1 LRLLQGTP
9 GDYDRGARLS
19 QFQKS
24 VVRKILT
31 ALFSFMR
38 IVVDVMGGDRG
49 PQAAVDGARL
59 ALHEIAGISE
69 LYLVGNEA
77 EIESAIEKTGLKDKR
92 VRIVHASQVLTMD
105 DKPVE
110 GLRKKKDCSLLRA
123 VELLKDGR
131 GQALIST
138 GNTGG
143 LVAASTIRL
152 RTLEGVDRPA
162 IAPVMPS
169 EKGYFVLIDGGAT
182 PECKPLHLAQFAI
195 MGSLYCQ
202 KILGTENPRV
212 GILSNG
218 SEEIKG
224 TELTREAHKL
234 CQGLGLNYLGYI
246 EGHDLWEDQVEVVV
260 TDGFLGNIVLKTCES
275 MGRAVGRFLKRELN
289 ATPVRQLGKVLAG
302 KAFIALKNK
311 LDPDAYGGAPLL
323 GLNGTVIKAH
333 GSANARAIKNAI
345 RVATETIH
353 HHLNESIVQQIA
365 KSNESLSTVSST

>member
-1 LRLLQGTP
+1 
-9 GDYDRGARLS
+9 
-19 QFQKS
+19 
-24 VVRKILT
+24 
-31 ALFSFMR
+31 MR

-49 PQAAVDGARL
+49 PDVVVDGARL
-59 ALHEIAGISE
+59 ALDEYSEISD
-69 LYLVGNEA
+69 LYLVGNET
-77 EIESAIEKTGLKDKR
+77 EIQAAIKKTGLSDKR
-92 VRIVHASQVLTMD
+92 VQIVHASQVLTME

-123 VELLKDGR
+123 VDLLKDGR

-143 LVAASTIRL
+143 IVAASTIRL
-152 RTLEGVDRPA
+152 RTLKGVERPA

-169 EKGYFVLIDGGAT
+169 GTGYFILIDAGAT
-182 PECKPLHLAQFAI
+182 PECKPIHLAQFAI

-202 KILGTENPRV
+202 KILGTKSPRV

-234 CQGLGLNYLGYI
+234 CQGLGLNYIGYV
-246 EGHDLWEDQVEVVV
+246 EGHDLFNDAVEVVV

-275 MGRAVGRFLKRELN
+275 LGRAVGRFLKQELN
-289 ATPVRQLGKVLAG
+289 ASPIRRLGKVLAG
-302 KAFIALKNK
+302 NALLALKTK
-311 LDPDAYGGAPLL
+311 LDPDIYGGAPLL
-323 GLNGTVIKAH
+323 GLNGNVIKAH

-353 HHLNESIVQQIA
+353 HHLNESIV
-365 KSNESLSTVSST
+365 NEISKTNDVVSAVPETIK

>member
-1 LRLLQGTP
+1 
-9 GDYDRGARLS
+9 
-19 QFQKS
+19 
-24 VVRKILT
+24 
-31 ALFSFMR
+31 MR

-49 PQAAVDGARL
+49 PETVVDGARL
-59 ALHEIAGISE
+59 ALAEYTAISE
-69 LYLVGNEA
+69 LYLVGHET
-77 EIESAIEKTGLKDKR
+77 EIRAAMKKTGLHDQR
-92 VRIVHASQVLTMD
+92 AQVVHASQVLTME

-123 VELLKDGR
+123 VDLVKDGR

-143 LVAASTIRL
+143 MVAASTIRL
-152 RTLEGVDRPA
+152 RTLEGVERPA
-162 IAPVMPS
+162 IAPVIPS
-169 EKGYFVLIDGGAT
+169 GKGYFILVDAGAT

-202 KILGTENPRV
+202 KILGTANPRV

-234 CQGLGLNYLGYI
+234 CQRLGLNYIGYV
-246 EGHDLWEDQVEVVV
+246 EGHDLFEDRVEVVV

-275 MGRAVGRFLKRELN
+275 MGRAVGRFLKHEFN
-289 ATPVRQLGKVLAG
+289 ATPIRKLGKVLAG
-302 KAFIALKNK
+302 NALLALKTK
-311 LDPDAYGGAPLL
+311 LDPDIYGGAPLL

-345 RVATETIH
+345 RVAMETIQ
-353 HHLNESIVQQIA
+353 HHLNESIVKEIS
-365 KSNESLSTVSST
+365 KTNEVLSTT

>member
-1 LRLLQGTP
+1 
-9 GDYDRGARLS
+9 
-19 QFQKS
+19 
-24 VVRKILT
+24 
-31 ALFSFMR
+31 MR

-49 PQAAVDGARL
+49 PDVVVDGARL
-59 ALHEIAGISE
+59 ALEEFPIITE
-69 LYLVGNEA
+69 LFLVGNES
-77 EIESAIEKTGLKDKR
+77 EIQGAIEKSRLRDPR
-92 VRIVHASQVLTMD
+92 ARIVHASQVLTME

-123 VELLKDGR
+123 VDLIKDGR

-152 RTLEGVDRPA
+152 RTLAGVERPT

-169 EKGYFVLIDGGAT
+169 ERGYFVLVDGGAT
-182 PECKPLHLAQFAI
+182 PECKPIHLAQFAI

-202 KILGTENPRV
+202 KILGTTNPRV

-218 SEEIKG
+218 SEDIKG
-224 TELTREAHKL
+224 TDLTREACRLCRKL
-234 CQGLGLNYLGYI
+234 DLNFLGYV
-246 EGHDLWEDQVEVVV
+246 EGHDLFNDAVEVVV

-275 MGRAVGRFLKRELN
+275 MGRSVGRFLKRELD
-289 ATPVRQLGKVLAG
+289 ATPVRRLGKLLAG
-302 KAFIALKNK
+302 KALLALKSK

-323 GLNGTVIKAH
+323 GLNGIVIKAH

-353 HHLNESIVQQIA
+353 HHLNESIIQQIA
-365 KSNESLSTVSST
+365 KSSETLNPPT

>member
-1 LRLLQGTP
+1 LN
-9 GDYDRGARLS
+9 AE
-19 QFQKS
+19 F
-24 VVRKILT
+24 T

-49 PQAAVDGARL
+49 PEVVVDGARL
-59 ALHEIAGISE
+59 ALNEYPAISE

-77 EIESAIEKTGLKDKR
+77 DIRAAMTKTGLKDVR
-92 VRIVHASQVLTMD
+92 VQVLHASQVLTME

-123 VELLKDGR
+123 VDLLKDGR

-143 LVAASTIRL
+143 MVAASTIRL
-152 RTLEGVDRPA
+152 RTLEGVERPA

-169 EKGYFVLIDGGAT
+169 ERGYFILLDGGAT
-182 PECKPLHLAQFAI
+182 PECKPIYLAQFAI

-202 KILGTENPRV
+202 KILGTKNPRV

-224 TELTREAHKL
+224 TDLTREAHKL
-234 CQGLGLNYLGYI
+234 CQNLGLNYIGYV
-246 EGHDLWEDQVEVVV
+246 EGHDLFEDHVEVVV

-275 MGRAVGRFLKRELN
+275 MGRAVGRFLKRELD
-289 ATPVRQLGKVLAG
+289 ASPIRKIGKVLAG
-302 KAFIALKNK
+302 NAFLALKTK

-345 RVATETIH
+345 RVATETIQH
-353 HHLNESIVQQIA
+353 QLNDSIVKEIA
-365 KSNESLSTVSST
+365 KANEVLTAVAA

>member
-1 LRLLQGTP
+1 
-9 GDYDRGARLS
+9 
-19 QFQKS
+19 
-24 VVRKILT
+24 
-31 ALFSFMR
+31 MR

-49 PQAAVDGARL
+49 PDVVVYGARL
-59 ALHEIAGISE
+59 ALEELSGITE
-69 LYLVGNEA
+69 LFLVGNEA
-77 EIESAIEKTGLKDKR
+77 DIQNALKKSRLTDKR
-92 VRIVHASQVLTMD
+92 VQVVHASQVLTME

-123 VELLKDGR
+123 VDLLKDGR

-152 RTLEGVDRPA
+152 RTLEGVERPA

-169 EKGYFVLIDGGAT
+169 ERGYFILADGGAT
-182 PECKPLHLAQFAI
+182 PECKPIYLAQFAI

-202 KILGTENPRV
+202 KILGAKNPRV

-218 SEEIKG
+218 TEEIKG
-224 TELTREAHKL
+224 TDLTREAHKL
-234 CQGLGLNYLGYI
+234 CQKLDINYVGYV
-246 EGHDLWEDQVEVVV
+246 EGHHLFNDAVEVVV
-260 TDGFLGNIVLKTCES
+260 ADGFLGNIVLKTCES
-275 MGRAVGRFLKRELN
+275 MGRAVGRFLKRELD
-289 ATPVRQLGKVLAG
+289 ATPVRRLGKVLAG
-302 KAFIALKNK
+302 KAFLALKTK

-345 RVATETIH
+345 RVATETIQH
-353 HHLNESIVQQIA
+353 QLNESIVEKIA
-365 KSNESLSTVSST
+365 KSNQILNPAT

>member
-1 LRLLQGTP
+1 
-9 GDYDRGARLS
+9 
-19 QFQKS
+19 
-24 VVRKILT
+24 
-31 ALFSFMR
+31 MR

-49 PQAAVDGARL
+49 PEVAVDGARL
-59 ALHEIAGISE
+59 ALNEYSAISE
-69 LYLVGNEA
+69 LFLVGNEA
-77 EIESAIEKTGLKDKR
+77 VIAPAVKKLGLNDPR
-92 VRIVHASQVLTMD
+92 VQVVHASQVLTME

-123 VELLKDGR
+123 VDLLKDGR

-143 LVAASTIRL
+143 MVAASTIRL

-169 EKGYFVLIDGGAT
+169 GKGYFILIDGGAT

-202 KILGTENPRV
+202 QILGTANPRV

-218 SEEIKG
+218 TEEIKG
-224 TELTREAHKL
+224 NDLTRESHRL
-234 CQGLGLNYLGYI
+234 CQQLGLNYIGYV
-246 EGHDLWEDQVEVVV
+246 EGHDLFNDGVEVVV

-275 MGRAVGRFLKRELN
+275 MGRAVGSVLKRELN
-289 ATPVRQLGKVLAG
+289 ATPIRRLGKVLAG
-302 KAFIALKNK
+302 KALLALKTK

-345 RVATETIH
+345 RVATETIS
-353 HHLNESIVQQIA
+353 HHLNEKIVQQISKA
-365 KSNESLSTVSST
+365 DEVLSAVSNS